1 MPYET
6 ENGTGE
12 VPLCLIKLQLETGRM
27 HQIRIH
33 LAKQGCPIAGD
44 DQHGNFKMNKLLK
57 KVCKI
62 KRLQL
67 AAVRLTIPLDG
78 KERIFEVSAGFLNKN

>member
-1 MPYET
+1 M
-6 ENGTGE
+6 
-12 VPLCLIKLQLETGRM
+12 CLIKLQLETGRM

-33 LAKQGCPIAGD
+33 LAKNNCPIAGD

-67 AAVRLTIPLDG
+67 TAVRLTLPLEEG
-78 KERIFEVSAGFLNKN
+78 ERVFEVSTPFVM